1 MTWTVNSDFKR
12 RPDVVYAHSL
22 SFTIIYIVIHCY
34 FHTPLFTHTLFF
46 TVFTIKHHYTFL
58 HCIFLSTGEEMNFT
72 ELLKSFGLD
81 MASVAS
87 ALGIDIHTLNSMGN
101 DELLLILTQ

>member
-1 MTWTVNSDFKR
+1 MPVPHLSTLPFHI
-12 RPDVVYAHSL
+12 YL
-22 SFTIIYIVIHCY
+22 SFTPTY
-34 FHTPLFTHTLFF
+34 PSTLL
-46 TVFTIKHHYTFL
+46 IP
-58 HCIFLSTGEEMNFT
+58 TGEEMNFT

>member
-1 MTWTVNSDFKR
+1 M
-12 RPDVVYAHSL
+12 
-22 SFTIIYIVIHCY
+22 
-34 FHTPLFTHTLFF
+34 PLLLFF
-46 TVFTIKHHYTFL
+46 FCLFCFILILKL
-58 HCIFLSTGEEMNFT
+58 PPLIPAGEEMNFT

>member
-1 MTWTVNSDFKR
+1 
-12 RPDVVYAHSL
+12 
-22 SFTIIYIVIHCY
+22 
-34 FHTPLFTHTLFF
+34 
-46 TVFTIKHHYTFL
+46 
-58 HCIFLSTGEEMNFT
+58 MNFT